1 MPLFL
6 VELTDGSAALVVRA
20 ACKACARRV
29 AAESAREEGTLV
41 WRDPE
46 QCTVKPIEPDKGVNG
61 VVLRRGVPK

>member
-6 VELTDGSAALVVRA
+6 IESTDGRIGQVVRA

-29 AAESAREEGTLV
+29 AAENAREEGTTV

-46 QCTVKPIEPDKGVNG
+46 QSTVKDLLVEGKNG
-61 VVLRRGVPK
+61 VVLRSERNV

>member
-6 VELTDGSAALVVRA
+6 IESTDGRIAQVVRA

-29 AAESAREEGTLV
+29 AAENAREEGTAL

-46 QCTVKPIEPDKGVNG
+46 QSTVKDLLLTGING
-61 VVLRRGVPK
+61 VVLRREG

>member
-6 VELTDGSAALVVRA
+6 IESTDGRISQVVRA

-29 AAESAREEGTLV
+29 AAEAAREEGTVV

-46 QCTVKPIEPDKGVNG
+46 QSTVKDLLLTGING
-61 VVLRRGVPK
+61 VVLRSERNV

>member
-6 VELTDGSAALVVRA
+6 IESTDGRIAQVVRA

-29 AAESAREEGTLV
+29 AAENAREEGTTV

-46 QCTVKPIEPDKGVNG
+46 QSTVKDLLLTGING
-61 VVLRRGVPK
+61 VVLRRETGK

>member
-6 VELTDGSAALVVRA
+6 IESIDGRIGQVVRA

-29 AAESAREEGTLV
+29 AAESAREEGTAV

-46 QCTVKPIEPDKGVNG
+46 QSTVKDLLTEGKNG
-61 VVLRRGVPK
+61 VVLRRETGK